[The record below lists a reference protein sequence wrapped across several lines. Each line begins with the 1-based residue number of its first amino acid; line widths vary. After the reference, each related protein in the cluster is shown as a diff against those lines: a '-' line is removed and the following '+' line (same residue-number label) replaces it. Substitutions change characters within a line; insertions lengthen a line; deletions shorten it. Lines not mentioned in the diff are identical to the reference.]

1 LNGTEGKVSRTLIAS
16 LLLTASAAW
25 CATDEMRGPVSGL
38 LVDTQTRAIRP
49 IVGIPGSAYAGE
61 TAVREADFALA
72 APNGQT
78 ALVTR
83 ESSLY
88 VLRRADSDQ
97 PVWRILGEN
106 AGTIGRAAW
115 SEDAKALALYFPAES
130 RLQLWAG
137 MQEAPEITAEIDLSA
152 AEGRLKSLA
161 VTSDGTTAFAVI
173 ENGESGAL
181 YILKTGES
189 PRILLALN
197 RAGSLVLSGKS
208 LYVADLE
215 RNEIVRL
222 EDWDSGLSVTTVATA
237 AHGVASPVGIA
248 LASGGELLLVANG
261 ETRQVVAVHTTR
273 LTVEAVVDLDFMPTS
288 LEPTGSVFLL
298 ASGTAGESPAQVL
311 DASTMKVY
319 FVPVPALPPPAAVE

>member
-1 LNGTEGKVSRTLIAS
+1 
-16 LLLTASAAW
+16 
-25 CATDEMRGPVSGL
+25 M
-38 LVDTQTRAIRP
+38 
-49 IVGIPGSAYAGE
+49 
-61 TAVREADFALA
+61 A

-78 ALVTR
+78 AMVAR

-88 VLRRADSDQ
+88 VLRRLDSDQ
-97 PVWRILGEN
+97 PVWRTFSGN
-106 AGTIGRAAW
+106 TAKIGRAAW

-137 MQEAPEITAEIDLSA
+137 MQDAPEITAEIDLSA
-152 AEGRLKSLA
+152 VEGRLKSVA
-161 VTSDGTTAFAVI
+161 VTSDGTTAFAAI
-173 ENGESGAL
+173 ETGESGAL
-181 YILKTGES
+181 YLLKAGES
-189 PRILLALN
+189 PRMLLALN
-197 RAGSLVLSGKS
+197 RTGNLVLSGKS

-237 AHGVASPVGIA
+237 AHGVTSPVAIA

-261 ETRQVVAVHTTR
+261 ESRQVVAVHTKR
-273 LTVEAVVDLDFMPTS
+273 FTVEAVVDLDFIPTG

-298 ASGTAGESPAQVL
+298 ASGTAGETPAQVL

-319 FVPVPALPPPAAVE
+319 FVPLPALPPPASVE